1 MTGLRRYRA
10 TSVAVLLCTA
20 FAACAGS
27 AGAAAQTG
35 GAAMPEVLPQATGG
49 TDYGTPGTQSIVAAP
64 IAVLGQTIVARGTMP
79 GAARRTVI
87 LQRLDNKR
95 GGWRNVA
102 RARVRTTHRF
112 EVRWRADRSGRISIR
127 AVLARGPRRAAAQSV
142 PIVNV
147 NVYRPAMATYYG
159 PGFFGRQTAC
169 GQMLTPDLVGVA
181 HKRLPCGTLV
191 AVMFAG
197 RQIVVPVVDR
207 GPFNGEFSWDLT
219 QATADALGFT
229 GSGEIG
235 YVRVDP
241 DAPVAVVD
249 PDAPGAG
256 PAPEPADPSPPAAP
270 APAPP
275 AAPAPAP
282 AS

>member
-1 MTGLRRYRA
+1 MTGFRRDRA
-10 TSVAVLLCTA
+10 TFVAVLFCTA

-27 AGAAAQTG
+27 AGAAPETG
-35 GAAMPEVLPQATGG
+35 GVAMPEVLPATTGG
-49 TDYGTPGTQSIVAAP
+49 SGYGDPGTQSIVAAP
-64 IAVLGQTIVARGTMP
+64 IAVLGQTVVARGTMP

-87 LQRLDNKR
+87 LQRLDKR

-102 RARVRTTHRF
+102 RTRVRTTQRF
-112 EVRWRADRSGRISIR
+112 EVRWRADHSGRISIR
-127 AVLARGPRRAAAQSV
+127 ATLARRARTVTAQTT
-142 PIVNV
+142 PIANV
-147 NVYRPAMATYYG
+147 NVYRQAMATYYG

-169 GQMLTPDLVGVA
+169 GQTLMPDLLGVA

-197 RQIVVPVVDR
+197 REIIVPVIDR
-207 GPFNGEFSWDLT
+207 GPFNGDFTWDLT

-229 GSGEIG
+229 GSGQIG

-241 DAPVAVVD
+241 DAPATD
-249 PDAPGAG
+249 PVPV
-256 PAPEPADPSPPAAP
+256 PAP
-270 APAPP
+270 APALAPVP
-275 AAPAPAP
+275 APADPDPEPAPDPAPAPAP